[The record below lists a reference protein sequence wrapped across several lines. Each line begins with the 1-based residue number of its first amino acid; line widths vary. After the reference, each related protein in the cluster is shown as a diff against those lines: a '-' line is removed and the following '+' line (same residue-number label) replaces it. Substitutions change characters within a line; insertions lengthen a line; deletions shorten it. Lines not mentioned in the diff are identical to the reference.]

1 MLAVG
6 PRRTD
11 EGVYSLREERVG
23 RMNHECYFIEWSTVE
38 VDDQFVAVGT
48 CRDCGVVVET
58 MAWVRR
64 GVNAP
69 S

>member
-1 MLAVG
+1 
-6 PRRTD
+6 
-11 EGVYSLREERVG
+11 
-23 RMNHECYFIEWSTVE
+23 MNHECYFIEWSTVE